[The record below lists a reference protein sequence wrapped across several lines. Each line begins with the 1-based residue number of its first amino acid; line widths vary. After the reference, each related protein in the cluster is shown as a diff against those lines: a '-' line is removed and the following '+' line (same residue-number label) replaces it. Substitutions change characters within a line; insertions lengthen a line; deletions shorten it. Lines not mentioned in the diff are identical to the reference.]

1 MHNAPPSQRPR
12 ANGHSFTPRVDT
24 RGDSLMSGLVFA
36 AALAAV
42 IIFGGSAIAT
52 KVAVSA
58 IGALDV
64 SIMRTII
71 GGLVAVPLT
80 FALRIPLP
88 ASAQQKWLLL
98 ISGFCGFIAFPLL
111 FTLGVNL
118 TTANHATM
126 ILAILPVMT
135 GAIAHYWDRHRPRAL
150 WWLGCAIAFSGEA
163 LLLYDPAAAGGEAT
177 LEGDLLVW
185 SSTVFASLG
194 YVAGARLQRS
204 GYSARGTTFWG
215 VGLFA
220 LLLLPTLLLVVDLD
234 TLRSAGIY
242 AWSGLLYQAIG
253 VTVIAYIL
261 WYWALGTGGIA
272 QVGLFQF
279 LQPISGVVLAW
290 LILAESLSLIFVFAS
305 SIIMAGVIIAFRAR

>member
-1 MHNAPPSQRPR
+1 
-12 ANGHSFTPRVDT
+12 
-24 RGDSLMSGLVFA
+24 MSALVYV
-36 AALAAV
+36 AALTGV

-58 IGALDV
+58 INALDV

-71 GGLVAVPLT
+71 GGLLALPL
-80 FALRIPLP
+80 AWAMRIPLP
-88 ASAQQKWLLL
+88 TLPQQKILLL
-98 ISGFCGFIAFPLL
+98 VSGFCGFIAFPLL

-126 ILAILPVMT
+126 ILAILPVLT
-135 GAIAHYWDRHRPRAL
+135 GAIAQFWDQQRPKAV
-150 WWLGCAIAFSGEA
+150 WWLGCTIAFGGEV
-163 LLLYDPAAAGGEAT
+163 LLLYDPATSRGLASI
-177 LEGDLLVW
+177 EGDLLVW
-185 SSTVFASLG
+185 ISTLFASLG

-215 VGLFA
+215 VGIFA
-220 LLLLPTLLLVVDLD
+220 LLLLPTLALVIDLD
-234 TLRSAGIY
+234 TLLTAGSY

-272 QVGLFQF
+272 RVGLFQF
-279 LQPISGVVLAW
+279 LQPVSGILLAW
-290 LILAESLSLIFVFAS
+290 LVLAENISLIFLLAS
-305 SIIMAGVIIAFRAR
+305 SIIMVGVILAFRAR